1 MMPLPAAVSAAI
13 TRLEAAGFEAVLVG
27 GCVRDMLCGIV
38 PHDYDIATAATPD
51 EIGAVFSGE
60 RLIETGI
67 EHGTVTVLLS
77 GTPLEITTYRKDGA
91 YSDGRHPDE
100 VTFSR
105 TLAEDLS
112 RRDFTVNAM
121 AFHPDRGVTDL
132 FGGQEDLKAGILRCV
147 GKPEVRFAE
156 DALRVLRGLR
166 FASKCGFAIE
176 KTTDTAMRAAKDT
189 LSPVSAE
196 RLYAELT
203 EMLCGKD
210 VTRVLLHYPDI
221 VCAVIPELAETVG
234 FSQNNRHHIYTV
246 YEHIARVV
254 GKVSATPILRWAA
267 LLHDCGKP
275 ACRTVDDA
283 GEFHFAGHPEESARR
298 AETVLSRLRADNRT
312 KEAVLELIE
321 LHDVRTPPTEKAVK
335 RLLSKVGEE
344 RFFQLLDIAAADRS
358 AQNPAYSPDGKARE
372 DAVRDLGNKLLAE
385 RTCLTLADLAVNGD
399 DLLSA
404 GIPAGKALGD
414 TLRRL
419 LDLVLDGECENTKE
433 ELLKRI

>member
-1 MMPLPAAVSAAI
+1 MIALPSFVEEAVA
-13 TRLEAAGFEAVLVG
+13 RLETAGFEAVAVG
-27 GCVRDMLCGIV
+27 GCVRDMLAGKT
-38 PHDYDIATAATPD
+38 PHDYDVATAATPD
-51 EIGAVFSGE
+51 EICRVFAGE

-67 EHGTVTVLLS
+67 QHGTVTVLLS
-77 GTPLEITTYRKDGA
+77 GEPLEITTYRKDGA
-91 YSDGRHPDE
+91 YSDGRHPDD
-100 VTFSR
+100 VAFSR
-105 TLAEDLS
+105 ALTDDLS

-132 FGGQEDLKAGILRCV
+132 FGGQKDLKAGILRCV

-166 FASKCGFAIE
+166 FAAQHGFVIE
-176 KTTDTAMRAAKDT
+176 ETTAAAMRAMRDA

-196 RLYAELT
+196 RIYAEMT
-203 EMLCGKD
+203 AFLCGKD
-210 VTRVLLHYPDI
+210 VARVLLEFPEI
-221 VCAVIPELAETVG
+221 VCAVVPELTETVG

-254 GKVSATPILRWAA
+254 GNVPATPVLRWAA
-267 LLHDCGKP
+267 LLHDSGKP
-275 ACRTVDDA
+275 ACMTVDDA
-283 GEFHFAGHPEESARR
+283 GEFHFAGHPAESARR

-358 AQNPAYSPDGKARE
+358 AQNPAYSPNGKARE
-372 DAVRDLGNKLLAE
+372 DAVRDLGKKLLAE
-385 RTCLTLADLAVNGD
+385 RACLTLADLAVNGD

-419 LDLVLDGECENTKE
+419 LDLVLDGECKNTKE
-433 ELLKRI
+433 ELLKHI

>member
-1 MMPLPAAVSAAI
+1 MMPLPAVVTAAI
-13 TRLEAAGFEAVLVG
+13 TRLESAGFEAVLVG

-51 EIGAVFSGE
+51 EICTVFSGE

-77 GTPLEITTYRKDGA
+77 GEPLEITTYRKDGT
-91 YSDGRHPDE
+91 YSDGRHPDG

-105 TLAEDLS
+105 ALADDLS

-132 FGGQEDLKAGILRCV
+132 FGGQTDLQAGVLRCV

-176 KTTDTAMRAAKDT
+176 ENTAAVMRAAKDT

-210 VTRVLLHYPDI
+210 VTRVLLQYPEI

-234 FSQNNRHHIYTV
+234 FSQNNRHHVYTV

-254 GKVSATPILRWAA
+254 GATSPTPALRWAA

-275 ACRTVDDA
+275 ACMTMDEA
-283 GEFHFAGHPEESARR
+283 GESHFAGHPEESARR
-298 AETVLSRLRADNRT
+298 AEAVLSRLRADNRT

-358 AQNPAYSPDGKARE
+358 AQNPAYSPDGKVRE
-372 DAVRDLGNKLLAE
+372 DAVRDLGAKLLTE

-404 GIPAGKALGD
+404 GIPAGKELGD
-414 TLRRL
+414 TLHRL
-419 LDLVLDGECENTKE
+419 LDLVLDGECENSKE
-433 ELLKRI
+433 ELLKHI